1 MAVYKRSGSHKHQK
15 FSRYTGDVSSRRR
28 RRGSFQPWFLIPI
41 CALAAFLITLML
53 GSILGSIADSPDLS
67 KPTESA
73 SPTPARPP
81 VISVKANEIDA
92 IFVGL
97 EGIYDNTYAEVSK
110 QIPDGTR
117 SISLSM
123 FAEDGT
129 PLYKSPVAIESS
141 NPCGELTLKNI
152 FRYSNENGIYTS
164 VPFPSEALSMSKGL
178 SASYVAAYEIEM
190 IRELAEAGAS
200 EIIIKCDTP
209 KLSDEDFLDH
219 AIEYICE
226 IQIKVPG
233 ITVGFMISASDA
245 ANDDLKSAIDT
256 ICDYADLCAVDMT
269 KAKDTEELI
278 ALVDAS
284 IVNVLR
290 YEMRV
295 LIRYGSEEEVNAI
308 CSALDTF
315 GIKNRQVI
323 IK

>member
-15 FSRYTGDVSSRRR
+15 FSRYTGDVGSRRR

-41 CALAAFLITLML
+41 CALVAFLITLIL
-53 GSILGSIADSPDLS
+53 GSILGSIADIPDLS
-67 KPTESA
+67 EPTDSTPQ
-73 SPTPARPP
+73 SPARPP
-81 VISVKANEIDA
+81 AISVRPDEIDA

-110 QIPDGTR
+110 QIPEGTKAI
-117 SISLSM
+117 SISM
-123 FAEDGT
+123 FASDGT

-190 IRELAEAGAS
+190 IRELSEAGAS
-200 EIIIKCDTP
+200 EIIIKSDAD
-209 KLSDEDFLDH
+209 LSDSEFLDR
-219 AIEYICE
+219 AVEYLCE
-226 IQIKVPG
+226 LQIKVPE
-233 ITVGFMISASDA
+233 INVGFMISAADA
-245 ANDDLKSAIDT
+245 SNDDTKAAIDT
-256 ICDYADLCAVDMT
+256 LCDYADFCAVDMT
-269 KAKDTEELI
+269 SAKDAEELTS
-278 ALVDAS
+278 LTDAA
-284 IVNVLR
+284 IVNILR
-290 YEMRV
+290 YKMRV
-295 LIRYGSEEEVNAI
+295 LVRYGSEEEVNAI
-308 CSALDTF
+308 YSALDTF